1 MMSQIFAGL
10 AAVPYL
16 ILLISILILSGLMW
30 TFYRSMT
37 IHGGAHVSGDRLLTM
52 RSSLQ
57 DIRNILSGEPES
69 AGTSRIHRPDQDFKN
84 RILVLHRLG
93 LSVEEISDHVNLPQ
107 ADAKLLIKFA
117 GIQSQFFPQNDS
129 SARELNNGSIV
140 AI

>member
-1 MMSQIFAGL
+1 MMSQIFSGL

-37 IHGGAHVSGDRLLTM
+37 IHGRDHASGDRLHML
-52 RSSLQ
+52 RASLQ
-57 DIRNILSGEPES
+57 DIRNILSEEPES
-69 AGTSRIHRPDQDFKN
+69 AEASRAHKPDPDFKN
-84 RILVLHRLG
+84 RILILHRLG
-93 LSVEEISDHVNLPQ
+93 LCVEEICDHVNLPP
-107 ADAKLLIKFA
+107 ADAKLMIKFA
-117 GIQSQFFPQNDS
+117 GMQSQFFPQNDS